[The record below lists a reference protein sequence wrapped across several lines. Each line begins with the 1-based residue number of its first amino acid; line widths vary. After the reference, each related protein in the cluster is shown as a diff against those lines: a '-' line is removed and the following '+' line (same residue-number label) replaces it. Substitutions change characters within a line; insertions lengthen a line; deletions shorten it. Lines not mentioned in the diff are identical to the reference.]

1 MTRLFS
7 SSRLRRG
14 EQTTAYLLMLPA
26 AAVLT
31 LFLVVPF
38 GMAFYLSLTNQRLI
52 SPNPAE
58 FVGLENY
65 RRLLGVRVIGLE
77 PLRDEATGEVLRD
90 EAGRLEYPRARSVL
104 RGNDAYAGL
113 RGLSEVTLFGR
124 RYLVAA
130 GDPVF
135 LRSIFNN
142 VYFAAV
148 VVPVQTT
155 FALFLALLVNQ
166 KLRGVNAFRTVYFSP
181 VVTTM
186 AVVAVLWFFL
196 YNPDEG
202 LINAVFGLFGLGPY
216 AWLTSPATAL
226 PAIMLLSIWQGV
238 GFQMVIF
245 LAGLQ
250 EIPKTLYEASA
261 LDGANLWQKF
271 RFVTLPGLRNT
282 TLFVAVSSTILAFK
296 LFTQVEVMTFG
307 TGGPADST
315 VTMAL
320 HMVNQGFG
328 GQQVGY
334 ASAIAVFFV
343 ALVLLIAL
351 LQQRALRREAA

>member
-1 MTRLFS
+1 MTKRLGY
-7 SSRLRRG
+7 SRLHRG
-14 EQTTAYLLMLPA
+14 EQTTAYLLLLPA

-31 LFLVVPF
+31 VFLIIPF

-52 SPNPAE
+52 SPNPTE

-65 RRLLGVRVIGLE
+65 RRLLGVRVIRLE
-77 PLRDEATGEVLRD
+77 PLTDEATGEVVRD
-90 EAGRLEYPRARSVL
+90 ETGRPEYPRARSVL
-104 RGNDAYAGL
+104 RENEAYDGL
-113 RGLSEVTLFGR
+113 RQLGEFTLFAR

-135 LRSIFNN
+135 LRAVFNN
-142 VYFAAV
+142 FYFVVV
-148 VVPVQTT
+148 VVPLQTT
-155 FALFLALLVNQ
+155 FALLLALLVNQ
-166 KLRGVNAFRTVYFSP
+166 KLRGVNAFRTIYFSP

-202 LINAVFGLFGLGPY
+202 LINAVFDLFGLGPY
-216 AWLTSPATAL
+216 AWLTSPYTAM
-226 PAIMLLSIWQGV
+226 PAIMLLSVWQGV

-250 EIPKTLYEASA
+250 EIPATLYEASA
-261 LDGANLWQKF
+261 LDGANPWQRF
-271 RFVTLPGLRNT
+271 RYVTLPSLRNT
-282 TLFVAVSSTILAFK
+282 TLFVAISSTILAFK

-328 GQQVGY
+328 QQQIGY

-343 ALVLLIAL
+343 VLVLLIAL
-351 LQQRALRREAA
+351 VQRRVLRREVA